1 MEQVALLLGRAA
13 ALGGGAEGNSSS
25 SLPTQQLSLRVPSS
39 VVLSTRHLAI
49 LRNQPPIGICSPL
62 EVRPVRDVSVDQ
74 SPTEGLAAQSYG
86 WSRVYRG
93 IWKYCD
99 KSTDRVLDGAVSQ

>member
-1 MEQVALLLGRAA
+1 MVPGPVYRRL
-13 ALGGGAEGNSSS
+13 
-25 SLPTQQLSLRVPSS
+25 LRVGEGRS
-39 VVLSTRHLAI
+39 VGLSDGANGTGGSTVGARRHL
-49 LRNQPPIGICSPL
+49 
-62 EVRPVRDVSVDQ
+62 VSVDQ

-86 WSRVYRG
+86 WSQVYRG